1 MKPVDVSVDDD
12 SNYLFLVSDIL
23 ENAEFKEL
31 VNYVHH
37 DSNRLQHSINVSY
50 ISYCI
55 AKKLNLDY
63 EKTARGALLHD
74 FFLVDNHSV
83 SKYNRLMTLFFH
95 PKYALEKSK
104 EYFDLSDME
113 KNIIVSHMFPVGL
126 FLPRYKESILV
137 LLIDDY
143 VSIIEAC
150 SAKKR
155 ELGAA
160 YSFLFIFIINF
171 IFRW

>member
-1 MKPVDVSVDDD
+1 MKTVNVNVDDD
-12 SNYLFLVSDIL
+12 SSYLLLVSDIL
-23 ENAEFKEL
+23 DNVQFKEL
-31 VNYVHH
+31 ANYVHH
-37 DSNRLQHSINVSY
+37 DSNRLQHSMNVSY
-50 ISYCI
+50 ISYRI
-55 AKKLNLDY
+55 AKKMNLDY
-63 EKTARGALLHD
+63 KETARGALLHD

-83 SKYNRLMTLFFH
+83 SKYNRLMTLFMH

-104 EYFDLSDME
+104 EYFVLSDKE
-113 KNIIVSHMFPVGL
+113 ENIIVSHMFPVGL

-143 VSIIEAC
+143 VSILEAC
-150 SAKKR
+150 TAKKR

-160 YSFLFIFIINF
+160 YSFLFIFLINF